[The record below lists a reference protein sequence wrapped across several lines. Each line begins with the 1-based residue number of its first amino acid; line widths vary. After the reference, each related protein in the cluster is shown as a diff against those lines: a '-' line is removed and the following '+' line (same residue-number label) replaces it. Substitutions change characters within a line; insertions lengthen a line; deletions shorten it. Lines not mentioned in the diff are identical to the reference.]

1 MDQAWPWRSS
11 TAPNLGYEGEPGPNL
26 HIEFQYGPM
35 DRMPMRGHPRSE
47 HQYSWDP
54 VTASA
59 VSSQGFNPP
68 PMAAS
73 SWNHSHVPGYPFYMF
88 PEVPTRSVFQDL
100 VLQSPVIHEDTGV
113 GRPIS
118 QGHPINGHAWP
129 QSNLQVQRAAHLPDD
144 FGQGNVNSF
153 GDHVGDFSTP
163 PYDYGVEQLPLPT
176 PSPGSTARGSE
187 TPGSLY
193 EDKMGFY
200 LNQDEPW
207 RPLSTDR
214 EDYKATQDERDRS
227 YYYSHGQSISLDDW

>member
-11 TAPNLGYEGEPGPNL
+11 MAPNLGYEGEPGPNL
-26 HIEFQYGPM
+26 HIEFQYGPIDHM
-35 DRMPMRGHPRSE
+35 LMRGHPRSE

-68 PMAAS
+68 PMEAN
-73 SWNHSHVPGYPFYMF
+73 SWNHSHVPNDPFYMF
-88 PEVPTRSVFQDL
+88 PEVPNRSVSQDL
-100 VLQSPVIHEDTGV
+100 VLQSPVIHEDTIA
-113 GRPIS
+113 GRPIA

-129 QSNLQVQRAAHLPDD
+129 QSNLQRQRAVHLPDD

-153 GDHVGDFSTP
+153 GDRVGDFSTP

-207 RPLSTDR
+207 RPLSADR
-214 EDYKATQDERDRS
+214 EDYKATQDKRDRS